1 MPFRLIILGGLVAG
15 LFGCGG
21 DEDGAA
27 NAPPGGPGGGDLN
40 MADDRAGGPPSHA
53 SYDFA
58 AGLERE
64 HPLVVDLLERA
75 FDTILAGDYAA
86 YRRLMVRTRNPEPEE
101 RFRLLHEALTHV
113 TVTEIALVD
122 SKFIPNYDGPAYL
135 VRTAFEFTEESRAA
149 EAIDARTLAI
159 LVVQEAGNWRLV
171 VAPQRFQAE
180 EEAAGADEPEAGAA
194 SEEPSAPEF
203 PWDANVDY

>member
-1 MPFRLIILGGLVAG
+1 MSLRLIILGGLVAG
-15 LFGCGG
+15 LLGCGG
-21 DEDGAA
+21 DDDATA
-27 NAPPGGPGGGDLN
+27 NAPAAGPGGGDLS
-40 MADDRAGGPPSHA
+40 MADDGAGGPPRHA

-64 HPLVVDLLERA
+64 YPLVVDLLERA

-113 TVTEIALVD
+113 TVTEIAPVD
-122 SKFIPNYDGPAYL
+122 SKFIPNYDGSAYL
-135 VRTAFEFTEESRAA
+135 VRTAFEFAEESRAA

-159 LVVQEAGNWRLV
+159 LVVEEAGDWRLV
-171 VAPQRFQAE
+171 TAPQRFQAQ
-180 EEAAGADEPEAGAA
+180 EEAVGPDASDADAADDEP
-194 SEEPSAPEF
+194 PAPEF
-203 PWDANVDY
+203 PWDDNVDY